1 MPKGCHDRHAR
12 GEGQWLAKLTEED
25 VRLIRKSD
33 EPYPAIAKRLG
44 VSVGAVFQAKN
55 GKTWRHVDGGE

>member
-33 EPYPAIAKRLG
+33 EPYSATAKRLG
-44 VSVGAVFQAKN
+44 VSVAAVYQAKH
-55 GKTWRHVDGGE
+55 GKTWSHVE